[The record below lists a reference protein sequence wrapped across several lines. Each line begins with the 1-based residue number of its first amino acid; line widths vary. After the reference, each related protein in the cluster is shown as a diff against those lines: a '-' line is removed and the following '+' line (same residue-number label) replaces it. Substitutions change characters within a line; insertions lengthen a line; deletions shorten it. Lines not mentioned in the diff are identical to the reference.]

1 MTIKVQNVGKA
12 YKYYS
17 SKWNRVIE
25 KLLPGNKSRHSKKWV
40 LKDINFN
47 VEPGESIGIV
57 GVNGAGKSTLLKL
70 LTGTTQPTE
79 GAIEIHGR
87 VAALGDA
94 ANLLIK
100 CMMVFLRCFSGFCLY
115 QLSLLFSY

>member
-25 KLLPGNKSRHSKKWV
+25 KLLPGNKSRHSKNGYS
-40 LKDINFN
+40 KDINFN
-47 VEPGESIGIV
+47 VEPASLSASSGLMAPGRAPI
-57 GVNGAGKSTLLKL
+57 KL

-79 GAIEIHGR
+79 G
-87 VAALGDA
+87 
-94 ANLLIK
+94 
-100 CMMVFLRCFSGFCLY
+100 
-115 QLSLLFSY
+115 QLKFMAGWLLFWS